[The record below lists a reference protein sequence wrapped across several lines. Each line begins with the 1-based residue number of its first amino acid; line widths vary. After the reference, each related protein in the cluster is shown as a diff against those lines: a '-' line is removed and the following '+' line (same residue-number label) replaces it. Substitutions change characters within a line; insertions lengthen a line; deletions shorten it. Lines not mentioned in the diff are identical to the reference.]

1 MYSKLVNEIGLQKKL
16 PIIGKGNAQDII
28 NKFQRLNNENYSI
41 IEITLRSEE
50 ALQTAINLKQK
61 YPNIKIGLGSIKSV
75 NDLIEVSNYN
85 FDFYISPGI
94 NKKMLDYSNK
104 NNIFLIPGVS
114 SSSEI
119 LTAIEYDLRLLKY
132 FHAEINGGVDSLKVL
147 KDIFQDIRF
156 IPTGG
161 INMSNQE
168 SYLSLENVIAVGS
181 TNF

>member
-16 PIIGKGNAQDII
+16 PIIGKGNAEDII

-85 FDFYISPGI
+85 FDFYI
-94 NKKMLDYSNK
+94 
-104 NNIFLIPGVS
+104 
-114 SSSEI
+114 
-119 LTAIEYDLRLLKY
+119 
-132 FHAEINGGVDSLKVL
+132 
-147 KDIFQDIRF
+147 
-156 IPTGG
+156 
-161 INMSNQE
+161 
-168 SYLSLENVIAVGS
+168 
-181 TNF
+181 